1 VRAVKSPLPPRA
13 LNPILRV
20 DAEAVRL
27 LEEVGKLRYPERA
40 EELEQRAREVAL
52 GGERRGSRRGQGP
65 G

>member
-1 VRAVKSPLPPRA
+1 VRAVRSPLPPRA

-20 DAEAVRL
+20 DAEAVKA
-27 LEEVGKLRYPERA
+27 LEELRELRYPERA

-52 GGERRGSRRGQGP
+52 GRRRGVRRGRSP

>member
-27 LEEVGKLRYPERA
+27 LEELRELRYPERA

-52 GGERRGSRRGQGP
+52 GGERRGQGP

>member
-1 VRAVKSPLPPRA
+1 
-13 LNPILRV
+13 V
-20 DAEAVRL
+20 DAEAARL

-52 GGERRGSRRGQGP
+52 GGGRRGARRGRSP